1 MKSVMIIP
9 ARYGSSRLPGKPL
22 ALVAGTS
29 LLERVWRIASAVKNV
44 DEVLVA
50 TDDERISKHADSF
63 GARSV
68 LTPPA
73 CRNGT
78 ERVHA
83 AIASLDVTPQIVIN
97 LQGDAVLTPPW
108 VIQGVVDTLLSNPS
122 IDIATPA
129 VALDT
134 ESYEKLREAKAGGE
148 VGGTTVVFDR
158 EYRALYFSK
167 SLIPFRRDGADIPV
181 YRHIGLY
188 GYRTEALARYIE
200 LPETPLE
207 KAEQIECLR
216 ALEFGMKIS
225 VVPVD
230 YRGRSHCSVDSESDI
245 GRAEELIAREG
256 ELL

>member
-1 MKSVMIIP
+1 MKSLIVIP

-22 ALVAGTS
+22 ALIAGVS
-29 LLERVWRIASAVKNV
+29 LLQRVWRIASAVSHV
-44 DEVLVA
+44 DKVVVA
-50 TDDERISKHADSF
+50 TDDERIVEHGESF
-63 GARSV
+63 GAHCV
-68 LTPPA
+68 MTPPE

-83 AIASLDVTPQIVIN
+83 TLDALKISPEIVIN

-108 VIQGVVDTLLSNPS
+108 VIQGVVDALLKNRTV
-122 IDIATPA
+122 DIATPA
-129 VALDT
+129 VVLDN
-134 ESYEKLREAKAGGE
+134 ESYLKLKESKARGE

-158 EYRALYFSK
+158 EYNALYFSK
-167 SLIPFRRDGADIPV
+167 SLIPFRRGDVDTPV

-188 GYRTEALARYIE
+188 GYRADALSRYIQ

-207 KAEQIECLR
+207 RAEQIECLR
-216 ALEFGMKIS
+216 ALEYGMKIR

-245 GRAEELIAREG
+245 RRAEELIVREG
-256 ELL
+256 ELV